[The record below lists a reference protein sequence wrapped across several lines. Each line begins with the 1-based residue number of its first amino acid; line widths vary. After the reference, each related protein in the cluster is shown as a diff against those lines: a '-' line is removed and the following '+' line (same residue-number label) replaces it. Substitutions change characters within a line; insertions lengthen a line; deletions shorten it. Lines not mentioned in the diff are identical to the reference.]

1 MKSAFFI
8 LLTAVLVHAEQP
20 LYGQCGG
27 IGWSGETTCVS
38 GATCTVLND
47 YYSQCL
53 PGSGS
58 STTEVPAPTTTSETV
73 TPTPTTTTGTDTPPT
88 TTTEVPSPTTT
99 TETDSPAPTTTGTP
113 GAGGLPFLGGV
124 NLAGYDFSVY
134 TNGSF
139 SGTGV
144 DPPVSQVSHFAGQGV
159 NAFRIP
165 FAWQLMTPSLGG
177 DIDATFFSRYDAT
190 VQAALG
196 ASTQP
201 YVILDLH
208 NYARWNGQIISQG
221 GPTNEQYASLWSQVA
236 AKYMDNP
243 KIIFGIMNEPHDL
256 QSVPTWVESVQAAVN
271 AIRDAGATTQ
281 YILIPGSSWSSAE
294 AFPNEAGPLLLQV
307 TDPAGGTDKLIF
319 DVHKYLDVD
328 NSGTHT
334 ECTTDNVA
342 VFTTLANFL
351 RENGNRQALLSETG
365 GGNTQS
371 CVTAM
376 GAQLAYIKANSD
388 VLTGFTIWSAG
399 SFDTT
404 YELTVTPNPDGSD
417 QMLWAQAVIPNLP

>member
-1 MKSAFFI
+1 MANVRSNSTVSGI
-8 LLTAVLVHAEQP
+8 ISNT
-20 LYGQCGG
+20 LYYTGGG

-38 GATCTVLND
+38 GATCTALND

-53 PGSGS
+53 PGR
-58 STTEVPAPTTTSETV
+58 TV
-73 TPTPTTTTGTDTPPT
+73 VPTPTTTT
-88 TTTEVPSPTTT
+88 TEVPTPT
-99 TETDSPAPTTTGTP
+99 ATGSP
-113 GAGGLPFLGGV
+113 GAGGIPFLGGV

-139 SGTGV
+139 SGIGV
-144 DPPVSQVSHFAGQGV
+144 DPPISQISHFASQGV

-165 FAWQLMTPSLGG
+165 WQLMTPTLGG
-177 DIDATFFSRYDAT
+177 DIDSAFFSRYDAT
-190 VQAALG
+190 VQSALG

-221 GPTNEQYASLWSQVA
+221 GPTDDQFTSLWSQVA
-236 AKYMDNP
+236 AKYKDNS

-271 AIRDAGATTQ
+271 AIREAGATSQ
-281 YILIPGSSWSSAE
+281 YLLLPGSSWSSAE

-307 TDPAGGTDKLIF
+307 IDPAGGTDKLIF

-376 GAQLAYIKANSD
+376 GSQLAYIKSNSD
-388 VLTGFTIWSAG
+388 VLAGFTIWSAG

-404 YELTVTPNPDGSD
+404 YELTVTPNDDGSD
-417 QMLWAQAVIPNLP
+417 QMLWAQAGKLMNATF